1 MNTYDRIKL
10 ITQAKYITDLNPNL
24 VKTNFD
30 SETNITSITINQ
42 KQPFNFY
49 IKITPSLNM
58 AIIEFS
64 SKILLDNYYLM
75 ISYLTIEKCF
85 ENICSL
91 GYCKLLVNE
100 IINDS
105 EVISMDVTHDVE
117 IDSIFDPNIDLKNGL
132 INNLR
137 NLNTYHVQKFNTL
150 GFTIVKD
157 VKTESRKVRLS
168 IYDKP
173 KELKKAG
180 NSDFMNLLENPELLL
195 SKLKNKVRIETN
207 IKTKKQIRDYCC
219 TSNSLYDVLLSDENV
234 LLKIFNNIFTN
245 DSMEDNPDQTDKR
258 TIFDYDSFTQMRDA
272 LILKEC
278 NNDLRL
284 VKAVYAKYLS
294 PKTNLRKYVSDC
306 KKLLNSSPHQNQNN
320 LIIGQ
325 IRDKLIA

>member
-10 ITQAKYITDLNPNL
+10 ITQAKYITDLNPKM
-24 VKTNFD
+24 VKTNID
-30 SETNITSITINQ
+30 SEMNITSITINQ
-42 KQPFNFY
+42 KQPFNLY
-49 IKITPSLNM
+49 INITPSLNK
-58 AIIEFS
+58 AVIEFS
-64 SKILLDNYYLM
+64 SKILLDDYYKM

-91 GYCKLLVNE
+91 GYCKLSVSE

-105 EVISMDVTHDVE
+105 EAISMDVTRDIE
-117 IDSIFDPNIDLKNGL
+117 FDPIADSNIDLKNGL

-137 NLNTYHVQKFNTL
+137 NFNMYHVQKYNGS
-150 GFTIVKD
+150 GFTITKD

-168 IYDKP
+168 LYDKP
-173 KELKKAG
+173 KELRKAG
-180 NSDFMNLLENPELLL
+180 NKDFMNMLENPELLL

-207 IKTKKQIRDYCC
+207 IKTKKQIRNYCC
-219 TSNSLYDVLLSDENV
+219 TTNSLYDVLLSDENI
-234 LLKIFNNIFTN
+234 LLKIYNDIFTI
-245 DSMEDNPDQTDKR
+245 DSTDDNPDLTDKR

-272 LILKEC
+272 LILKDC